1 MRVILSPCL
10 VIFLLA
16 VQPQAVAQQ
25 QPTAAVAEMNRVGTF
40 KQVEGEIWV
49 GPSAEARRTPVPGD
63 GLHEAERL
71 RTGKTGAAT
80 ITLKDGTVVTMG
92 PDTLVELSKYQYN
105 PTTQSGQLAL
115 ALLQGSIRIVTGLLA
130 KINPDQF
137 KVTTP
142 TSVVGVRGTD
152 FIVDAPAQ
160 P

>member
-1 MRVILSPCL
+1 MRAPLPMLLAAV
-10 VIFLLA
+10 LLA
-16 VQPQAVAQQ
+16 VLPQAGAQQ
-25 QPTAAVAEMNRVGTF
+25 QPPAVVADASRVGTF

-49 GPSAEARRTPVPGD
+49 GPGEARRTPAPGD

-92 PDTLVELSKYQYN
+92 PDTLVELSRFQYN

-115 ALLQGSIRIVTGLLA
+115 ELLQGSIRVVTGLLA
-130 KINPDQF
+130 KINPELF
-137 KVTTP
+137 KITTP

>member
-1 MRVILSPCL
+1 MREPLSL
-10 VIFLLA
+10 FLAAVLLA
-16 VQPQAVAQQ
+16 LLPQAGAQQ
-25 QPTAAVAEMNRVGTF
+25 PPPAAVADTNRVGTF

-49 GPSAEARRTPVPGD
+49 GPGEARRTPVPGD

-92 PDTLVELSKYQYN
+92 PDTLVELSRFQYN

-115 ALLQGSIRIVTGLLA
+115 ELLQGSIRVVTGLLA
-130 KINPDQF
+130 KINPELF
-137 KVTTP
+137 KITTP

>member
-1 MRVILSPCL
+1 MRAPLPL
-10 VIFLLA
+10 LLA
-16 VQPQAVAQQ
+16 AVLLALLPQAGAQQ
-25 QPTAAVAEMNRVGTF
+25 PPPAAVADASRVGTF

-49 GPSAEARRTPVPGD
+49 GPAEARRTPAPGD

-92 PDTLVELSKYQYN
+92 PDTLVELSRFQYN

-115 ALLQGSIRIVTGLLA
+115 ELLQGSIRVVTGLLA
-130 KINPDQF
+130 KINPELF
-137 KVTTP
+137 KITTP